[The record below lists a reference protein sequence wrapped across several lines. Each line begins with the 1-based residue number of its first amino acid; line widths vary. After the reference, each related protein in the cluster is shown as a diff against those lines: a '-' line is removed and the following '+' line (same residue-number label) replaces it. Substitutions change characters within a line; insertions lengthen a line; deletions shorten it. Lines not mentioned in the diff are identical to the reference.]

1 MTGLML
7 TCPKR
12 PMKTKSTIEHHT
24 DIVIIGFGAAGGCA
38 AITAHEAGV
47 EAIILEKQ
55 PQAKHYS
62 NSRMSGGG
70 FHSPS
75 TDGDFESIKAYA
87 KAMFSGENLPHK
99 LEGEQPEFSDDL
111 AHAWA
116 TYAPQN
122 EAFMRG
128 LDPQFKT
135 FSSAGAAFPEFP
147 GADRAGYACLRS
159 TYMSSTYDASLAGI
173 TKDAEKPLK
182 ESGEAF
188 HTCLL
193 TGVQTRKIPIHYD
206 TAAQSLLVNDDG
218 AVTGVEAVQNGQH
231 MIFHAR
237 RAVIITCG
245 GYEYNVRMRKA
256 FLDGPG
262 KEGWAF
268 YGTPA
273 NTGDGIRMALKI
285 GAALSKVGSVAGR
298 VICAIPERRH
308 GLKIGLNT
316 SAVGKPNEIVVDNQG
331 RRYAAERRITKDPS
345 RYIFWKEALQFDT
358 VTLTYPRIPSW
369 MVFDSTLFESGP
381 LVGTAAAA
389 YNDIDWDK
397 GNLNAL
403 RNGWILQGATIAEL
417 AEKIR
422 AHPDNREMMDAKA
435 LEQQVETWNHYCAAG
450 KDPDFDAEAD
460 TMGPVKKP
468 PFFAIP
474 LYPGGPNTK
483 GGLRSNA
490 RREVLDWDDKPIPRL
505 YAAGE
510 INSVFQ
516 FVYQGG
522 GNLAECIVFGR
533 IAGRNAAAEA
543 PLTHAHDQQFG
554 NVRVVGKA

>member
-1 MTGLML
+1 
-7 TCPKR
+7 
-12 PMKTKSTIEHHT
+12 MKPYSKPNSTLEYHT
-24 DIVIIGFGAAGGCA
+24 DVLIIGFGAAGGCA
-38 AITAHEAGV
+38 AIAAHAAGV
-47 EAIILEKQ
+47 EALLLEKQ
-55 PQAKHYS
+55 PEATHYS

-75 TDGDFESIKAYA
+75 PDGDFESIKAYA

-99 LEGEQPEFSDDL
+99 FEGEQPEFSDAL

-147 GADRAGYACLRS
+147 GADRAQYACLRS
-159 TYMSSTYDASLAGI
+159 TYMGKEYDASLAGI
-173 TKDAEKPLK
+173 TKDAAKPLK

-188 HTCLL
+188 HACLL
-193 TGVQTRKIPIHYD
+193 TGVQSRNIPIHYD
-206 TAAQSLLVNDDG
+206 TPAQSLCVDEDG
-218 AVTGVEAVQNGQH
+218 AVTGVTALRDGQRT
-231 MIFHAR
+231 IYHAR

-245 GYEYNVRMRKA
+245 GYEYNARMRKA

-262 KEGWAF
+262 KDGWAF

-285 GAALSKVGSVAGR
+285 GAALSKVSSIAGR

-316 SAVGKPNEIVVDNQG
+316 SSVGKPNEIVVDNLG

-345 RYIFWKEALQFDT
+345 RYIFYKEALQFDT

-369 MVFDSTLFESGP
+369 MIFDSTLMQAGA
-381 LVGTAAAA
+381 LVSASAAA
-389 YNDIDWDK
+389 YNGIDWDK

-403 RNGWILQGATIAEL
+403 RNGWILQGETLAEL
-417 AEKIR
+417 AAKIR
-422 AHPDNREMMDAKA
+422 AHPENKELMDAAA
-435 LEQQVETWNHYCAAG
+435 LTQQVETWNRHCDAG
-450 KDPDFDAEAD
+450 NDPDFHTDPD
-460 TMGPVKKP
+460 TMGPVRKP

-483 GGLRSNA
+483 GGLRANA
-490 RREVLDWDDKPIPRL
+490 RREVLDWDDQPIPRL
-505 YAAGE
+505 YTAGE
-510 INSVFQ
+510 ISSVFQ

-533 IAGRNAAAEA
+533 IAGANAAVEA
-543 PLTHAHDQQFG
+543 PRAHAHNRPPANIRVAG
-554 NVRVVGKA
+554 NN

>member
-1 MTGLML
+1 MK
-7 TCPKR
+7 PKSS
-12 PMKTKSTIEHHT
+12 KEFHA
-24 DIVIIGFGAAGGCA
+24 DVVIIGFGAAGACA
-38 AITAHEAGV
+38 AITAHDAGV
-47 EAIILEKQ
+47 EAVLLEKQ
-55 PQAKHYS
+55 PENKHYS

-75 TDGDFESIKAYA
+75 PDGDFESIKAYA
-87 KAMFSGENLPHK
+87 KAMFSGENLPYK

-122 EAFMRG
+122 EAFMQG
-128 LDPQFKT
+128 FDPQFKT
-135 FSSAGAAFPEFP
+135 FRSMGAAFADFP
-147 GADRAGYACLRS
+147 GADKAQYACLRS
-159 TYMSSTYDASLAGI
+159 TYVGEYAIGENANTAHADKS
-173 TKDAEKPLK
+173 LK

-188 HTCLL
+188 HACLL
-193 TGVQTRKIPIHYD
+193 TGITSRKIPVHYE
-206 TAAQSLLVNDDG
+206 TVAESLVVNDDEV
-218 AVTGVEAVQNGQH
+218 VTGVVAIRNGER
-231 MIFHAR
+231 ITYHAR
-237 RAVIITCG
+237 RAVIIASG
-245 GYEYNVRMRKA
+245 GYEYNSRMRKA

-268 YGTPA
+268 YGSPA

-285 GAALSKVGSVAGR
+285 GAALSKAGSVAGR

-316 SAVGKPNEIVVDNQG
+316 SSVGKPNEIVVDNLGQ
-331 RRYAAERRITKDPS
+331 RYAAERRITKDPS
-345 RYIFWKEALQFDT
+345 RYIFYKEALQFDT

-369 MVFDSTLFESGP
+369 MIFDSKLMNSGA
-381 LVGTAAAA
+381 LVSAAAAA

-397 GNLNAL
+397 GNQNAL
-403 RNGWILQGATIAEL
+403 RNGWILQGETIAEL

-422 AHPDNREMMDAKA
+422 AHPENRERMDAKA
-435 LEQQVETWNHYCAAG
+435 LEEQVATWNRYCDE
-450 KDPDFDAEAD
+450 KNDPDFSAEPD
-460 TMGPVKKP
+460 TMGELRKP
-468 PFFAIP
+468 PFFALP

-490 RREVLDWDDKPIPRL
+490 RREVLDWDDKPIARL

-510 INSVFQ
+510 INSAFQ

-533 IAGRNAAAEA
+533 IAGANAAAEV
-543 PLTHAHDQQFG
+543 PFKHAHEQAET
-554 NVRVVGKA
+554 VRVVGKA

>member
-1 MTGLML
+1 
-7 TCPKR
+7 
-12 PMKTKSTIEHHT
+12 MKQKSLIEHHA
-24 DIVIIGFGAAGGCA
+24 DVVIIGFGAAGGCA
-38 AITAHEAGV
+38 AITANDAGV
-47 EAIILEKQ
+47 HAVILEKQ
-55 PQAKHYS
+55 PETKHYS

-75 TDGDFESIKAYA
+75 LDGDFESIKAYA

-159 TYMSSTYDASLAGI
+159 TYGTAYAIGENAS
-173 TKDAEKPLK
+173 TKDAAKLQK

-188 HTCLL
+188 HACLL
-193 TGVQTRKIPIHYD
+193 TGVQSRKIPVHYD
-206 TAAQSLLVNDDG
+206 TVAQALCVNDDG
-218 AVTGVEAVQNGQH
+218 VVTGVEALQNGQRIH
-231 MIFHAR
+231 YHAR

-245 GYEYNVRMRKA
+245 GYEYNIRMRKA

-316 SAVGKPNEIVVDNQG
+316 SSVGKPNEIVVDNLGQ
-331 RRYAAERRITKDPS
+331 RYAAERRITKDPS
-345 RYIFWKEALQFDT
+345 RYIFYKEALHFDT

-369 MVFDSTLFESGP
+369 MIFDSTLFEGGA
-381 LVGTAAAA
+381 LVSSAAAA

-417 AEKIR
+417 AARIR
-422 AHPDNREMMDAKA
+422 EHTDNRELMDVDA
-435 LEQQVETWNHYCAAG
+435 LVQQVETWNRYCEAG
-450 KDPDFDAEAD
+450 EDPDFNAEPD
-460 TMGPVKKP
+460 TMGSVNKP

-533 IAGRNAAAEA
+533 IAGANAAAEV
-543 PLTHAHDQQFG
+543 PLLDADEQPAEPIRAL
-554 NVRVVGKA
+554 VR

>member
-1 MTGLML
+1 
-7 TCPKR
+7 
-12 PMKTKSTIEHHT
+12 MKPKSTIEKHA
-24 DIVIIGFGAAGGCA
+24 DIVIIGFGAAGGCS
-38 AITAHEAGV
+38 AITAHDAGV

-55 PQAKHYS
+55 PENKHYS

-75 TDGDFESIKAYA
+75 PDGDFESIKSYA

-99 LEGEQPEFSDDL
+99 LEGEQPEFSDAL

-135 FSSAGAAFPEFP
+135 FSSAGAAFPDFP

-159 TYMSSTYDASLAGI
+159 TYGNAYAIGENDN
-173 TKDAEKPLK
+173 TKDAAKSLK

-188 HTCLL
+188 HACLL
-193 TGVQTRKIPIHYD
+193 TGVQSRKIPVHYE
-206 TAAQSLLVNDDG
+206 TVAESLCVNDDG
-218 AVTGVEAVQNGQH
+218 GVTGVVAVRNGER
-231 MIFHAR
+231 ITYHAR
-237 RAVIITCG
+237 RAVIITSG
-245 GYEYNVRMRKA
+245 GFEYNVRMRKA
-256 FLDGPG
+256 FLDGAG

-268 YGTPA
+268 YGSPA

-285 GAALSKVGSVAGR
+285 GAALAKVGSVAGR

-316 SAVGKPNEIVVDNQG
+316 SSVGKPNEIVVDNLGQ
-331 RRYAAERRITKDPS
+331 RYAAERRITKDPS
-345 RYIFWKEALQFDT
+345 RYIFYKEALQFDT

-369 MVFDSTLFESGP
+369 MIFDSTLMNSGA
-381 LVGTAAAA
+381 LVSAAAAA

-397 GNLNAL
+397 GNQNAL

-417 AEKIR
+417 AAKIR
-422 AHPDNREMMDAKA
+422 AHPENRERMDARA
-435 LEQQVETWNHYCAAG
+435 LERQVDSWNRYCDAG
-450 KDPDFDAEAD
+450 NDPDFNAEPE
-460 TMGPVKKP
+460 TMGSVRKP

-510 INSVFQ
+510 INSAFQ

-533 IAGRNAAAEA
+533 VAGANAAAET
-543 PLTHAHDQQFG
+543 PLA
-554 NVRVVGKA
+554 

>member
-1 MTGLML
+1 MSS
-7 TCPKR
+7 
-12 PMKTKSTIEHHT
+12 KSPT
-24 DIVIIGFGAAGGCA
+24 DFHADVVILGFGAAGGCA
-38 AITAHEAGV
+38 AVTAHDAGV
-47 EAIILEKQ
+47 ETVILEKQ
-55 PQAKHYS
+55 PENKHYS

-75 TDGDFESIKAYA
+75 PDGDFESIKAYA
-87 KAMFSGENLPHK
+87 KAMFSGENLPYK

-135 FSSAGAAFPEFP
+135 FSSAGAAFPDFP
-147 GADRAGYACLRS
+147 GADKAQYACLRS
-159 TYMSSTYDASLAGI
+159 TYTTEYAIGENAS
-173 TKDAEKPLK
+173 TKDASKTLK

-188 HTCLL
+188 HACLL
-193 TGVQTRKIPIHYD
+193 TGVQSRHIPIHYE
-206 TAAQSLLVNDDG
+206 TVAQSLIVDDDG
-218 AVTGVEAVQNGQH
+218 AVTGVEAVRNGVRVTY
-231 MIFHAR
+231 HAR
-237 RAVIITCG
+237 RAVIITTG
-245 GYEYNVRMRKA
+245 GFEYNIRMRKA

-268 YGTPA
+268 YGSPA
-273 NTGDGIRMALKI
+273 NTGDGIRMAIKV

-316 SAVGKPNEIVVDNQG
+316 SSVGKPYEIVVDNLG

-345 RYIFWKEALQFDT
+345 RYIFWKEAMRFDT
-358 VTLTYPRIPSW
+358 ETLTYPRIPSW
-369 MVFDSTLFESGP
+369 MIFDTTLMNGGA
-381 LVGTAAAA
+381 LVSAAAAA

-397 GNLNAL
+397 GNQNAL
-403 RNGWILQGATIAEL
+403 RNGWILQGATLAEL
-417 AEKIR
+417 AQKIR
-422 AHPDNREMMDAKA
+422 AHPDNRELMDAQA
-435 LEQQVETWNHYCAAG
+435 LEQQVDTWNSYCDAG
-450 KDPDFDAEAD
+450 NDPDFNAEKN
-460 TMGPVKKP
+460 TMGALRKP
-468 PFFAIP
+468 PYFAIP

-483 GGLRSNA
+483 GGLRSNG

-510 INSVFQ
+510 INSAFQ

-533 IAGRNAAAEA
+533 IAGANAAAEV
-543 PLTHAHDQQFG
+543 PMTQTHPSTKARVAG
-554 NVRVVGKA
+554 NA

>member
-1 MTGLML
+1 
-7 TCPKR
+7 
-12 PMKTKSTIEHHT
+12 MKPESTIEFHA
-24 DIVIIGFGAAGGCA
+24 DVVIIGFGAAGGCA
-38 AITAHEAGV
+38 AIEARDAGV
-47 EAIILEKQ
+47 EAVILEKQ
-55 PQAKHYS
+55 EEHKHYS

-75 TDGDFESIKAYA
+75 PEGDFESIKSYA

-122 EAFMRG
+122 QAFMQG

-135 FSSAGAAFPEFP
+135 FSSAAAAFPEFP
-147 GADRAGYACLRS
+147 GADKAQYACLRS
-159 TYMSSTYDASLAGI
+159 TYIGQKYEGSESSISKLAD
-173 TKDAEKPLK
+173 KSQK
-182 ESGEAF
+182 EAGEAF

-193 TGVQTRKIPIHYD
+193 TGVQSRNIPVHYD
-206 TAAQSLLVNDDG
+206 TAAQSLCVDG
-218 AVTGVEAVQNGQH
+218 EGAITGVIATRNGQRVVY
-231 MIFHAR
+231 HAR
-237 RAVIITCG
+237 RAVIISCG

-268 YGTPA
+268 YGSPA
-273 NTGDGIRMALKI
+273 NTGDGIRMALKT
-285 GAALSKVGSVAGR
+285 GAALSKVSSVAAR

-316 SAVGKPNEIVVDNQG
+316 TAVGKPNEIVVDSEG

-345 RYIFWKEALQFDT
+345 RYIFWKEAMLFDT
-358 VTLTYPRIPSW
+358 RTLRYPRIPSW
-369 MVFDSTLFESGP
+369 MIFDSTMFDGGP
-381 LVGTAAAA
+381 IISVAAAA

-397 GNLNAL
+397 GNKNAL
-403 RNGWILQGATIAEL
+403 ANGWILQGATIAEL
-417 AEKIR
+417 AAKIR
-422 AHPDNREMMDAKA
+422 AHPENKETMDAA
-435 LEQQVETWNHYCAAG
+435 VLTQQVETWNRYCAAG
-450 KDPDFDAEAD
+450 KDDDFDAEPD

-490 RREVLDWDDKPIPRL
+490 RREVLDWDDRPIPRL

-533 IAGRNAAAEA
+533 MAGRNAAAET
-543 PLTHAHDQQFG
+543 PLTQSHDQPSAK
-554 NVRVVGKA
+554 VRVVGSV

>member
-1 MTGLML
+1 
-7 TCPKR
+7 
-12 PMKTKSTIEHHT
+12 MKPKSTIEHHA
-24 DIVIIGFGAAGGCA
+24 DVVIIGFGAAGGCA

-47 EAIILEKQ
+47 EAILLEKQ
-55 PQAKHYS
+55 PEAKHYS

-122 EAFMRG
+122 EAFMQG

-193 TGVQTRKIPIHYD
+193 TGVQSRNIPIHYD
-206 TAAQSLLVNDDG
+206 TVAQSLRVDDDG
-218 AVTGVEAVQNGQH
+218 AVTGLEALQNGQRV
-231 MIFHAR
+231 IYHAR

-268 YGTPA
+268 YGSPA

-369 MVFDSTLFESGP
+369 MIFDSTLMDGGA
-381 LVGTAAAA
+381 LVGAASAA

-397 GNLNAL
+397 GNQNAL
-403 RNGWILQGATIAEL
+403 RNGWILQGSTIAEL
-417 AEKIR
+417 AAKIR
-422 AHPDNREMMDAKA
+422 AHPDNREMMDAEA
-435 LEQQVETWNHYCAAG
+435 LTQQVEKWNHYCDAG
-450 KDPDFDAEAD
+450 DDPDFKAEPD
-460 TMGPVKKP
+460 TMGHVRKP

-533 IAGRNAAAEA
+533 IAGANAAAET
-543 PLTHAHDQQFG
+543 PLKFAHDQQAG
-554 NVRVVGKA
+554 NVRVVSGA

>member
-1 MTGLML
+1 
-7 TCPKR
+7 
-12 PMKTKSTIEHHT
+12 MKPKSTK
-24 DIVIIGFGAAGGCA
+24 DFYADVVIIGFGAAGACA
-38 AITAHEAGV
+38 AITAHDAGV
-47 EAIILEKQ
+47 EAVLLEKQ
-55 PQAKHYS
+55 PENKHYS

-75 TDGDFESIKAYA
+75 PDGDFESIKAYA
-87 KAMFSGENLPHK
+87 KAMFSGENLPYK

-122 EAFMRG
+122 EAFMQG

-135 FSSAGAAFPEFP
+135 FRSMGAAFADFP
-147 GADRAGYACLRS
+147 GADKAQYACLRS
-159 TYMSSTYDASLAGI
+159 TYVGEYAPGENASTAHADKS
-173 TKDAEKPLK
+173 LK

-188 HTCLL
+188 HACLL
-193 TGVQTRKIPIHYD
+193 TGVTSRNIPVHYE
-206 TAAQSLLVNDDG
+206 TVAESLVVNDDEV
-218 AVTGVEAVQNGQH
+218 VTGVVAVRNGER
-231 MIFHAR
+231 ITYHAR
-237 RAVIITCG
+237 RAVIIASG
-245 GYEYNVRMRKA
+245 GYEYNTRMRKA

-268 YGTPA
+268 YGSPA
-273 NTGDGIRMALKI
+273 NTGDGIRMAIKA

-316 SAVGKPNEIVVDNQG
+316 SSVGKPNEIVVDSLG

-345 RYIFWKEALQFDT
+345 RYIFYKEALQFDT

-369 MVFDSTLFESGP
+369 MIFDSKLMNSGA
-381 LVGTAAAA
+381 LVSAAAAA

-397 GNLNAL
+397 GNQNAL

-417 AEKIR
+417 AAKIR
-422 AHPDNREMMDAKA
+422 AHPENRERMDAQA
-435 LEQQVETWNHYCAAG
+435 LEEQVANWNRYCDAK
-450 KDPDFDAEAD
+450 KDPEFDAEPD
-460 TMGPVKKP
+460 TMGELRKP

-490 RREVLDWDDKPIPRL
+490 RREVLDWDDQPIPRL

-510 INSVFQ
+510 INSAFQ

-533 IAGRNAAAEA
+533 IAGANAAAEV
-543 PLTHAHDQQFG
+543 PFKQAHDMQSGTAQAA
-554 NVRVVGKA
+554 RKA

>member
-1 MTGLML
+1 
-7 TCPKR
+7 
-12 PMKTKSTIEHHT
+12 MKPISTIEYHV
-24 DIVIIGFGAAGGCA
+24 DVVIIGFGAAGGCA
-38 AITAHEAGV
+38 SIAAHAAGV
-47 EAIILEKQ
+47 ETIILEKQ
-55 PQAKHYS
+55 PEAKHYS

-70 FHSPS
+70 FHCPS
-75 TDGDFESIKAYA
+75 TDGDFEAIKAYA

-122 EAFMRG
+122 KAFMCG

-135 FSSAGAAFPEFP
+135 FSSAGVAFPEFP
-147 GADRAGYACLRS
+147 GAERSGYACLRS
-159 TYMSSTYDASLAGI
+159 TYMDSAYDASLAGI
-173 TKDAEKPLK
+173 TKDAAKPLK

-188 HTCLL
+188 YTCLL
-193 TGVQTRKIPIHYD
+193 TGVQSRRIPVHYE
-206 TAAQSLLVNDDG
+206 TVAQRLLVNDEG
-218 AVTGVEAVQNGQH
+218 EVTGVEAVRHGNNGERV
-231 MIFHAR
+231 IYHAR
-237 RAVIITCG
+237 RAVLITSG
-245 GYEYNVRMRKA
+245 GFEYNIRMRKA

-268 YGTPA
+268 YGSPA

-316 SAVGKPNEIVVDNQG
+316 SSVGKPNEIVVDNLG

-345 RYIFWKEALQFDT
+345 RYIFYKEALQFDT
-358 VTLTYPRIPSW
+358 VKLNYPRIPSW
-369 MVFDSTLFESGP
+369 MIFDSTLFESGA
-381 LVGTAAAA
+381 LIATASAA
-389 YNDIDWDK
+389 YNDIDWDN

-417 AEKIR
+417 AAKIR
-422 AHPDNREMMDAKA
+422 EHPDNREMMDAEA
-435 LEQQVETWNHYCAAG
+435 LGQQVETWNRYCDAG
-450 KDPDFDAEAD
+450 HDTDFDAEPN
-460 TMGPVKKP
+460 TMGPVRKP

-490 RREVLDWDDKPIPRL
+490 RRQVLDWDDKPIPRL

-533 IAGRNAAAEA
+533 IAGANAAAEA
-543 PLTHAHDQQFG
+543 PLLRTEELQTG
-554 NVRVVGKA
+554 NVRVAGNAWKL

>member
-1 MTGLML
+1 MT
-7 TCPKR
+7 P
-12 PMKTKSTIEHHT
+12 KSTLEHHA

-38 AITAHEAGV
+38 AITAHDAGV
-47 EAIILEKQ
+47 DAVILEKQ
-55 PQAKHYS
+55 PEAKHYS

-75 TDGDFESIKAYA
+75 PDGDFESIKAYA
-87 KAMFSGENLPHK
+87 KAMFSGENLPYK
-99 LEGEQPEFSDDL
+99 LEGEQPEFSDAL

-135 FSSAGAAFPEFP
+135 FRSLGAAFTDFP
-147 GADRAGYACLRS
+147 GADRAQYACLRS
-159 TYMSSTYDASLAGI
+159 TYIGEAYEAGA
-173 TKDAEKPLK
+173 TGNTANAPKSQK

-193 TGVQTRKIPIHYD
+193 TGVQSRKIPVHYD
-206 TAAQSLLVNDDG
+206 TVAQTLMVNDDG
-218 AVTGVEAVQNGQH
+218 AVTGVVAERDGKR
-231 MIFHAR
+231 ITYHAR

-245 GYEYNVRMRKA
+245 GYEYNIRMRKA

-268 YGTPA
+268 YGSPA
-273 NTGDGIRMALKI
+273 NTGDGIRMAMKV

-316 SAVGKPNEIVVDNQG
+316 SSVGKPNEIVVDNLG

-345 RYIFWKEALQFDT
+345 RYIFFKEALQFDT
-358 VTLTYPRIPSW
+358 ITLTYPRIPSW
-369 MVFDSTLFESGP
+369 MIFDTTLMNSGA
-381 LVGTAAAA
+381 LVSSSAAA

-397 GNLNAL
+397 GNQNAL
-403 RNGWILQGATIAEL
+403 KNGWILQGATIAEL
-417 AEKIR
+417 AAKIQ
-422 AHPDNREMMDAKA
+422 AHPDNRELMDAKA
-435 LEQQVETWNHYCAAG
+435 LEQQVETWNRYCAAG
-450 KDPDFDAEAD
+450 NDPDFSAEPN
-460 TMGPVKKP
+460 TMGAVNKP
-468 PFFAIP
+468 PYFAIP

-510 INSVFQ
+510 INSAFQ

-533 IAGRNAAAEA
+533 IAGMNAAAEE
-543 PLTHAHDQQFG
+543 PLAQTHEKTAG
-554 NVRVVGKA
+554 ELRVAGRT

>member
-1 MTGLML
+1 MTIH
-7 TCPKR
+7 TNN
-12 PMKTKSTIEHHT
+12 EHHA
-24 DIVIIGFGAAGGCA
+24 DIIIIGLGAAGGCA
-38 AITAHEAGV
+38 AIAAHDAGV
-47 EAIILEKQ
+47 KVLILEKQ
-55 PQAKHYS
+55 PEDKHYS

-75 TDGDFESIKAYA
+75 PDGDFESIKAYA

-122 EAFMRG
+122 DAFMRA
-128 LDPQFKT
+128 LDPDFKT
-135 FSSAGAAFPEFP
+135 FISLGAAFPEFP
-147 GADRAGYACLRS
+147 GADRAKYACLRS
-159 TYMSSTYDASLAGI
+159 TYVGEEYEAGA
-173 TKDAEKPLK
+173 TGNTAHAPKSQK

-188 HTCLL
+188 HTCLM
-193 TGVQTRKIPIHYD
+193 TGVTSRKIPVHYD
-206 TAAQSLLVNDDG
+206 TAAQSLIVNDDG
-218 AVTGVEAVQNGQH
+218 AVTGVVAEHNGRQVTYL
-231 MIFHAR
+231 AR
-237 RAVIITCG
+237 RAVIITSG
-245 GYEYNVRMRKA
+245 GYEYNIRMRKA

-268 YGTPA
+268 YGSSA
-273 NTGDGIRMALKI
+273 NTGDGIRMAMKA

-316 SAVGKPNEIVVDNQG
+316 SSVGKPNEIVVDNLG

-345 RYIFWKEALQFDT
+345 RYIFYKEALQFDT
-358 VTLTYPRIPSW
+358 MTLTYPRIPSW
-369 MVFDSTLFESGP
+369 MIFDTTLMNSGA
-381 LVGTAAAA
+381 LVSSAAAA

-403 RNGWILQGATIAEL
+403 KNGWILQGATLAEL
-417 AEKIR
+417 AQKIR
-422 AHPDNREMMDAKA
+422 GHTDNRELMDTAT
-435 LEQQVETWNHYCAAG
+435 LEKQVAAWNQYCATGA
-450 KDPDFDAEAD
+450 DPDFNAD
-460 TMGPVKKP
+460 PKTMGAVNKP
-468 PFFAIP
+468 PYFAIP

-490 RREVLDWDDKPIPRL
+490 RREVLDWDDQPIPRL

-510 INSVFQ
+510 INSAFQ

-533 IAGRNAAAEA
+533 IAGMNAAAEA
-543 PLTHAHDQQFG
+543 PL
-554 NVRVVGKA
+554 VRAQDRKLSSIVR